1 MQDELIVF
9 YSVELHEPS
18 FSEWPE
24 GLNAVD
30 VELASNKLVL
40 AMENSVVVV
49 AIDDQAVAG
58 FPSVGV
64 DRTAFERFALYYIQ
78 IFSDICK
85 IQLSSIRTF

>member
-1 MQDELIVF
+1 
-9 YSVELHEPS
+9 
-18 FSEWPE
+18 
-24 GLNAVD
+24 
-30 VELASNKLVL
+30 
-40 AMENSVVVV
+40 MENSVVVV